1 MIPDLQDA
9 TLVSVF
15 GPVASG
21 KTYLLKQWARQ
32 MERVVVFD
40 PTMEWADMPGFEA
53 FPFWIPEKGPKAFAA
68 RMAEAE
74 EKNEPYRFVVLPSQV
89 EEAFTWA
96 VNSVWQMSE
105 PRWLVIE
112 EVHLLMSPM
121 YVHESMDRINRF
133 ARKRLLGVIGSSQ
146 RIADVHKDFTSA
158 SRMSVLFHTTEPR
171 DLDAI
176 ADRYGDDARTSVSEM
191 RSLHYE
197 DSSATVTQTPQALV
211 YKRGAGTEVIDVG

>member
-9 TLVSVF
+9 TVVSVF

-21 KTYLLKQWARQ
+21 KTFLLKRWAEQ

-40 PTMEWADMPGFEA
+40 PTMEWADMPGFES
-53 FPFWIPEKGPKAFAA
+53 FPFWIPERGPRAFAE

-74 EKNEPYRFVVLPSQV
+74 AKNEPYRFVVLPSVV
-89 EEAFTWA
+89 EDAFTWT
-96 VNSVWQMSE
+96 VNPVWQMSD
-105 PRWLVIE
+105 PRWLIIE
-112 EVHLLMSPM
+112 EIHLLMSPM
-121 YVHESMDRINRF
+121 YVHESMDKLNRF

-171 DLDAI
+171 DLDTI
-176 ADRYGDDARTSVSEM
+176 ADRYGEDARASVSGM
-191 RSLHYE
+191 RSLAYD
-197 DSSATVTQTPQALV
+197 DSAETVSQTPQALV
-211 YKRGAGTEVIDVG
+211 YKRGAGTEIIDVG